1 MQLEGNILKPF
12 PKVSPNF
19 QHKIKSGRFRMK
31 IFFWESVISGAM
43 FEVFFWGGGR
53 VILHLGVIY
62 HGNHFGGTK
71 YDET

>member
-43 FEVFFWGGGR
+43 FEVFFLGGGTCH
-53 VILHLGVIY
+53 IASWGHLPWEPFWG
-62 HGNHFGGTK
+62 
-71 YDET
+71 DEI